1 MRSIIQ
7 RLFTTNNVRPKLSIV
22 LIVYRM
28 PEQAR
33 KTLYSL
39 SMAYQQGVT
48 ADEYEVIVVENSSPE
63 IMGDEYLKELDG
75 NFRYFYREET
85 VPTPLPA
92 ISYGADLCIGQ
103 YISIMIDGARMATP
117 GLIKNIIAA
126 TGLCKMPVIAAP
138 GYHLGDQLQQQASEA
153 GYNRVQEQ
161 ELLDSIAWPNDGYRL
176 FEISCFSGSCRAG
189 FFLPNSESNC
199 LTVSKEVWQTLGGIE
214 QGFTTTGGG
223 LANLDLYKR
232 ACELPGATLITL
244 ASEGTFHQ
252 FHGGATTG
260 GKRGK
265 EREDLMQAQLD
276 QYISL
281 RGSPFKQPEVNP
293 LLLGQFHPATY
304 PFLEQSIETAK
315 QTHRIRTNNGS

>member
-1 MRSIIQ
+1 M
-7 RLFTTNNVRPKLSIV
+7 TTYTVQPKLSIV

-28 PEQAR
+28 PEQAK

-39 SMAYQQGVT
+39 SLAYQQEVN
-48 ADEYEVIVVENSSPE
+48 ADDYEVIVIENSSPE
-63 IMGDEYLKELDG
+63 IMGDEYLKQLDG

-92 ISYGADLCIGQ
+92 ISYGADRSVGQ
-103 YISIMIDGARMATP
+103 FISIMIDGARMATP
-117 GLIKNIIAA
+117 GLIKDIIAA
-126 TGLCKMPVIAAP
+126 TSVCKLPVIAAP
-138 GYHLGDQLQQQASEA
+138 GYHIGDQLQQQASEA
-153 GYNRVQEQ
+153 GYDRVKEQ
-161 ELLDSIAWPNDGYRL
+161 ELLDSIAWPSDGYRL

-199 LTVSKEVWQTLGGIE
+199 LTVSKQVWEALGGIE
-214 QGFTTTGGG
+214 QGFTTPGGG

-265 EREDLMQAQLD
+265 EREELMQAQLD

-281 RGSPFKQPEVNP
+281 RGAPFTQPDINP
-293 LLLGQFHPATY
+293 LVFGQFHTSSY
-304 PFLEQSIETAK
+304 PFIEQSIETAK
-315 QTHRIRTNNGS
+315 QVHHIRTQNGS

>member
-1 MRSIIQ
+1 MRSILQ
-7 RLFTTNNVRPKLSIV
+7 RLSTNNKVGPKLSIV

-28 PEQAR
+28 PEQAK

-39 SMAYQQGVT
+39 SMAYQQDVS
-48 ADEYEVIVVENSSPE
+48 ADDYEVIVVENSSPE
-63 IMGDEYLKELDG
+63 IMGDEYLKELNG

-85 VPTPLPA
+85 IPTPLPA
-92 ISYGADLCIGQ
+92 IRFGAEQCTGQ
-103 YISIMIDGARMATP
+103 FISIMIDGARMATP
-117 GLIKNIIAA
+117 GLIKDIIAA
-126 TGLCKMPVIAAP
+126 TCLCKLPVIAAP
-138 GYHLGDQLQQQASEA
+138 GYHIGDQLQQESTEA
-153 GYNRVQEQ
+153 GYDCVKEQ

-199 LTVSKEVWQTLGGIE
+199 LTVSKEVWETLGGIE
-214 QGFTTTGGG
+214 QGFTTPGGG
-223 LANLDLYKR
+223 YANLDLYKR

-265 EREDLMQAQLD
+265 EREDLMRAQLE

-281 RGSPFKQPEVNP
+281 RGAPFTQPDVNP
-293 LLLGQFHPATY
+293 LVFGQFHAASY
-304 PFLEQSIETAK
+304 PFIEQSIETAK
-315 QTHRIRTNNGS
+315 QTQRKRSKEGS

>member
-1 MRSIIQ
+1 MRSIFR
-7 RLFTTNNVRPKLSIV
+7 RLFSTNKVRPKLSIV

-28 PEQAR
+28 PEQAK

-39 SMAYQQGVT
+39 STAYQQEVD
-48 ADEYEVIVVENSSPE
+48 ADDYEVIVVENSSPE
-63 IMGDEYLKELDG
+63 IMGDEYFKELDG
-75 NFRYFYREET
+75 NFQYFYRDET

-92 ISYGADLCIGQ
+92 IRYGAERCTGQ
-103 YISIMIDGARMATP
+103 FISIMIDGARMATP
-117 GLIKNIIAA
+117 GLIRDIIAA
-126 TGLCKMPVIAAP
+126 SSLCKLPIIAAP
-138 GYHLGDQLQQQASEA
+138 GYHIGDQLQQEA
-153 GYNRVQEQ
+153 TETGYDRKKEQ
-161 ELLDSIAWPNDGYRL
+161 ELLDSIAWPKDGYRL

-199 LTVSKEVWQTLGGIE
+199 LTVSKEAWEALGGIE
-214 QGFTTTGGG
+214 QGFTTPGGG

-276 QYISL
+276 QYMSL
-281 RGSPFKQPEVNP
+281 RGSPFKQPNVNP
-293 LLLGQFHPATY
+293 LLLGQFHPASY

-315 QTHRIRTNNGS
+315 RVHSNRSKNGS